1 KKRIMRNPSLS
12 LARVLANQLARDPVE
27 SDPKRSLTTGTN
39 RPILL
44 KK

>member
-1 KKRIMRNPSLS
+1 
-12 LARVLANQLARDPVE
+12 NQLARDPVE